1 MLKPA
6 LGPQAEEGFQPLL
19 GLSGNKG
26 TVSAPPSGG
35 GRTGPWAL
43 VPSGTWKMPVPW
55 FLLSLA
61 LGRSPMV
68 LPLERLVGP
77 QDTARCSP
85 VSLGHWECWG
95 RLRVQ
100 SAAHWGPSL
109 APVTVTTAR
118 TALAGLSGADGLR
131 EEWGGGKH

>member
-6 LGPQAEEGFQPLL
+6 LGPQAEEGFRPLVPTGL
-19 GLSGNKG
+19 GLSGSRG
-26 TVSAPPSGG
+26 TVSAPPFGG

-43 VPSGTWKMPVPW
+43 VPPGTWKMPVPW

-68 LPLERLVGP
+68 LSLEKLMGP

-85 VSLGHWECWG
+85 VSLGYWEGWG
-95 RLRVQ
+95 QLRVQ
-100 SAAHWGPSL
+100 SAAYRRP
-109 APVTVTTAR
+109 
-118 TALAGLSGADGLR
+118 
-131 EEWGGGKH
+131 